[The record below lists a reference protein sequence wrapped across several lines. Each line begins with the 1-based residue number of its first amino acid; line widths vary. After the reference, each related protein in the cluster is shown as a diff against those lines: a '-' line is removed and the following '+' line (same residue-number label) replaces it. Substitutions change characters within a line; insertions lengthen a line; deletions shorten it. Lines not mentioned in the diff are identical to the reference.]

1 MLGTQNLNIFAA
13 STDHSEDVEIW
24 ITEAKSPAENVDL
37 IIMMNPFLLL
47 PGIWFTGVE
56 PWYGAARLHTE
67 VWIPT
72 EDDDLQQGSALC
84 TNYCQQ
90 IPY

>member
-56 PWYGAARLHTE
+56 PWSGFRQKMMIYNRDPHYAQTIINKYP
-67 VWIPT
+67 VNI
-72 EDDDLQQGSALC
+72 SS
-84 TNYCQQ
+84 
-90 IPY
+90 